1 MSKTPAQG
9 IPSLSLGLTTAKL
22 LYFAS
27 EPNKEFPAFTNSCVE
42 WHFTGGDPMRIL
54 IMLAI
59 ISAFIVTFTLAADGP
74 DAWPRWRGPY
84 ETGVARGDAPLQ
96 WSDTEHIAW
105 KVDVPG
111 RGESSPV
118 IWGDKIFLTTAVSSV
133 PIPTTS
139 SAPAQ
144 GAPPQMPA
152 GGSQRGP
159 GGTARQGGPQEQGGP
174 PQGDQQGQRGPAAG
188 DQQRQGG
195 PPFSSSAQ
203 LFEHKFMVIAY
214 NRHTGK
220 KLWERVAKVA
230 TPHEGY
236 HSQLGSFAS
245 GSPVVDAK
253 HVIVSFGSRGVYCY
267 THNGNLVWQ
276 KDFGVKMTIRMSF
289 GEGTSPALDGNT
301 VVLLYDFEGD
311 SFIVALDKNTGREL
325 WRKERPQGSAMG
337 TAWASPVITTVNGKK
352 QVIVAATKFVAGY
365 DLKTGQVIW
374 RATGLGANAIP
385 MPIVSDGIVWVMSGY
400 QNPNGMAIRLGREGD
415 LTGTDAILWQNN
427 KGNSYVP
434 SPVLYDGK
442 LYILAD
448 AGMLS
453 CFDFKTG
460 KAYYTQTR
468 LPKTY
473 DFKASLVAAN
483 GKLYASS
490 LDGDVVVIQAG
501 EKFEVLATNTLV
513 DQQFIASPAIA
524 GGAIYLRGQNTLF
537 CIK

>member
-1 MSKTPAQG
+1 MATM
-9 IPSLSLGLTTAKL
+9 LMTA
-22 LYFAS
+22 
-27 EPNKEFPAFTNSCVE
+27 
-42 WHFTGGDPMRIL
+42 
-54 IMLAI
+54 LA
-59 ISAFIVTFTLAADGP
+59 TAADAP
-74 DAWPRWRGPY
+74 DFWPRWRGPN

-96 WSDTEHIAW
+96 WSDKEHVAW
-105 KVDVPG
+105 KVEVPG

-118 IWGDKIFLTTAVSSV
+118 IWGSKIFITTAVSSV
-133 PIPTTS
+133 PIPETS
-139 SAPAQ
+139 EMSMLGAGA
-144 GAPPQMPA
+144 APPQMPPGNSA
-152 GGSQRGP
+152 QGP
-159 GGTARQGGPQEQGGP
+159 GGGAPQGQGGP
-174 PQGDQQGQRGPAAG
+174 PPSDSQGSGGPPPSGAQGQGGPSAG
-188 DQQRQGG
+188 GPQRQGG
-195 PPFSSSAQ
+195 PPSSSPFSSSAQ
-203 LFEHKFMVIAY
+203 LVEHKFMVIAY
-214 NRHTGK
+214 DRNTGK
-220 KLWERVAKVA
+220 KLWEKVAVVA

-245 GSPVVDAK
+245 SSPVVDAK

-267 THNGNLVWQ
+267 THDGELVWQ
-276 KDFGVKMTIRMSF
+276 KDFGVKMAIRMSF
-289 GEGTSPALDGNT
+289 GEGASPALDGNT
-301 VVLLYDFEGD
+301 LVLSYDYEGD
-311 SFIVALDKNTGREL
+311 SFIVVLDKNTGREI
-325 WRKERPQGSAMG
+325 WRAARPSGSAMG

-365 DLKTGQVIW
+365 DLETGKLIW
-374 RATGLGANAIP
+374 RATGLGANVIP

-400 QNPNGMAIRLGREGD
+400 QNPNGMAIQLGREGD

-434 SPVLYDGK
+434 SPVLYEGK

-490 LDGDVVVIQAG
+490 QDGDVVVIRAG
-501 EKFEVLATNTLV
+501 ENFEVLATNTLSGQKFV
-513 DQQFIASPAIA
+513 ASPAIA
-524 GGAIYLRGQNTLF
+524 DGAIYLRGQKDLF

>member
-1 MSKTPAQG
+1 M
-9 IPSLSLGLTTAKL
+9 AKK
-22 LYFAS
+22 
-27 EPNKEFPAFTNSCVE
+27 P
-42 WHFTGGDPMRIL
+42 
-54 IMLAI
+54 
-59 ISAFIVTFTLAADGP
+59 
-74 DAWPRWRGPY
+74 
-84 ETGVARGDAPLQ
+84 
-96 WSDTEHIAW
+96 
-105 KVDVPG
+105 
-111 RGESSPV
+111 
-118 IWGDKIFLTTAVSSV
+118 
-133 PIPTTS
+133 
-139 SAPAQ
+139 
-144 GAPPQMPA
+144 
-152 GGSQRGP
+152 
-159 GGTARQGGPQEQGGP
+159 
-174 PQGDQQGQRGPAAG
+174 
-188 DQQRQGG
+188 
-195 PPFSSSAQ
+195 
-203 LFEHKFMVIAY
+203 
-214 NRHTGK
+214 
-220 KLWERVAKVA
+220 ER
-230 TPHEGY
+230 
-236 HSQLGSFAS
+236 S
-245 GSPVVDAK
+245 GSVA
-253 HVIVSFGSRGVYCY
+253 S
-267 THNGNLVWQ
+267 WQ
-276 KDFGVKMTIRMSF
+276 KDLGVKMTMRMSF
-289 GEGTSPALDGNT
+289 GEGSSPALDGNT

-311 SFIVALDKNTGREL
+311 SFLVALDKNTGRGL
-325 WRKERPQGSAMG
+325 WRTARPQGSAMG
-337 TAWASPVITTVNGKK
+337 TAWSSPVITAVDGKK